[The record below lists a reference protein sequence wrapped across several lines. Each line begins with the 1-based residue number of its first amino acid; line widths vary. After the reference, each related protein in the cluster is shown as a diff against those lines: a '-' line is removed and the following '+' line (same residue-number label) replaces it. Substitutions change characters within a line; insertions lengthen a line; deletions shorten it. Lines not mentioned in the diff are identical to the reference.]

1 MIELKKCRKC
11 GYQFLSRGKKCPN
24 CGAPANSVLKK
35 ILKILALVLL
45 LFIAIDKVT
54 SLIIVHVFNPETKD
68 KVDKMK
74 PSKHYNRLKGLLK
87 DQRYM
92 EAIREIEWFRSH
104 NRTDYKEVALF
115 VKVLEERLVNQVKK
129 IPVEK
134 TEKNYTIYDL
144 LCRLEPDN
152 DHYQNKKSFY
162 QNRLNN

>member
-24 CGAPANSVLKK
+24 CGAPANSVLK

-45 LFIAIDKVT
+45 LFIAIDRVT
-54 SLIIVHVFNPETKD
+54 SLIIGHVFNPETKD
-68 KVDKMK
+68 KVDTMK
-74 PSKHYNRLKGLLK
+74 PSQHYIRLKSLLK
-87 DQRYM
+87 DQRYK

-115 VKVLEERLVNQVKK
+115 VKVLEERLLNQVKK

-134 TEKNYTIYDL
+134 TEKNYTMYDL
-144 LCRLEPDN
+144 LGRLEPDN
-152 DHYQNKKSFY
+152 DHYQNKKTFY
-162 QNRLNN
+162 QNRLDE